1 MVDDPVERLRS
12 DISDLRIEM
21 RLLGLDS
28 TTMKVKLDNMEKD
41 IDRLENSTLSKYV
54 TVERYS
60 LVEKVVYG
68 TVGLI
73 LMSFLGAII
82 TLVVRQQ

>member
-1 MVDDPVERLRS
+1 MVDDPVDRLRS

-41 IDRLENSTLSKYV
+41 IDRLENSTLLKYV
-54 TVERYS
+54 TLERYS